1 MPRAR
6 PQRRS
11 VVGLDIEPSFLAA
24 AEVRANGAIAVERAA
39 TAPLEPGVMRD
50 GEVTDVEG
58 LAGALKPFFHDNNL
72 GKRVR
77 LGVANQRIVVRTI
90 DVPNLR
96 DPKELAAAV
105 RFQAQEHIPMPLELA
120 VLDFQPLGTVQT
132 EHGERTRVMLVAARR
147 DMVDRLLEAVRQAG
161 LRPEG
166 VDLSAFAMIRALDS
180 TPQSL
185 AGESQDEGAAR
196 SVLYVG
202 VGGLTNLAIAEG
214 GVCRFTRVAAGGLE
228 GMVGQLAERRGLT
241 LEHARQWLNHV
252 GLNAPVEQIEGDA
265 EIVTEART
273 VLSDGVRRIA
283 DDVRNSIDY
292 YRAQEAAV
300 RVDEAVVTGA
310 AVSVPGFTDQ
320 LGSDLGMPVTAGVV
334 AEAHAGAVPA
344 DDAGRLTVAAGLAIE
359 GRGA

>member
-1 MPRAR
+1 MTKAR
-6 PQRRS
+6 NQRRS

-50 GEVTDVEG
+50 GEVTDVDA
-58 LAGALKPFFHDNNL
+58 LAEALKPFFHDNNL
-72 GKRVR
+72 GRRVR

-90 DVPNLR
+90 DVPSLS

-105 RFQAQEHIPMPLELA
+105 RFQAQEHIPMPLDLA
-120 VLDFQPLGTVQT
+120 VLDFQTLGSVQT
-132 EHGERTRVMLVAARR
+132 EQGERTRVMLVAARR
-147 DMVDRLLEAVRQAG
+147 DMVDRLLEAVRRAG

-166 VDLSAFAMIRALDS
+166 VDLSAFAMIRALDN
-180 TPQSL
+180 TPQ
-185 AGESQDEGAAR
+185 ARAEDGENEGPAR
-196 SVLYVG
+196 SVLYVS
-202 VGGLTNLAIAEG
+202 VGGLTNLAIAERA
-214 GVCRFTRVAAGGLE
+214 VCRFTRVAAGGLE

-241 LEHARQWLNHV
+241 LEHSRQWLTHV
-252 GLNAPVEQIEGDA
+252 GLSAPIEQLEGDA

-300 RVDEAVVTGA
+300 TVEEAVLTGA
-310 AVSVPGFTDQ
+310 AVSVPGFTQQ
-320 LGSDLGMPVTAGVV
+320 LSADLGIPVTAGVV
-334 AEAHAGAVPA
+334 AEAHDGAVPA
-344 DDAGRLTVAAGLAIE
+344 GEAGRLTVAAGLAVE
-359 GRGA
+359 ERHA